1 MGRSYALPL
10 HLGCTTARDLDKI
23 EFEFAKLLIKRKER
37 DGARRPLETAIAFLR
52 PLGDSVGMRNAEAL
66 LATLDAR
73 WA

>member
-37 DGARRPLETAIAFLR
+37 DEARRPLETAIAFLR
-52 PLGDSVGMRNAEAL
+52 PL
-66 LATLDAR
+66 
-73 WA
+73 